1 MTALTKIYDANL
13 DITDANIQ
21 DVSGDVTKTT
31 YIRIPVTLPTSG
43 QISLSIGGYNSE
55 VEQPGP
61 YISSAT
67 LRALDVLVAGY
78 NRDRSKSVPFTF
90 LNMLFGGNTQVNDV
104 IVWAGRNAANELLL
118 VFEIDNETPTG
129 SGSAASYQDVR
140 NIDPNPLVV
149 NHLTFSPEDSFN
161 LPTTDD
167 SAAIVDTDLMVM
179 LPADVS
185 GQTRVNPV
193 MQSWADLK
201 ADVGAAGGAQVA
213 ANTAA
218 IATNTAAI
226 ARVMGVPTIP
236 TGGVLMWMGTTVPAG
251 WLLCDGAAVSR
262 TTYAVLYAVL
272 GDRAGPGDGSTT
284 FNVPDLRG
292 RFPLGMDDMGSARGA
307 ANRVVNPQADVAGG
321 SGGEETHTLMVAEMP
336 AHSHE
341 MDVDRASGGSQSVA
355 GGRGTGTRTN
365 ATGGGQAHN
374 NMPPW
379 LALSYIIKA

>member
-1 MTALTKIYDANL
+1 M
-13 DITDANIQ
+13 
-21 DVSGDVTKTT
+21 
-31 YIRIPVTLPTSG
+31 
-43 QISLSIGGYNSE
+43 
-55 VEQPGP
+55 
-61 YISSAT
+61 
-67 LRALDVLVAGY
+67 
-78 NRDRSKSVPFTF
+78 
-90 LNMLFGGNTQVNDV
+90 

-167 SAAIVDTDLMVM
+167 SAAIVDSDLMVM
-179 LPADVS
+179 LPAGQAV
-185 GQTRVNPV
+185 GQTRVDPV
-193 MQSWADLK
+193 MQSWSDLK

-236 TGGVLMWMGTTVPAG
+236 TGGLLMWMGTTVPAG

-262 TTYAVLYAVL
+262 TTYASLYAIL

-284 FNVPDLRG
+284 FNVPDMRG
-292 RFPLGMDDMGSARGA
+292 RFPLGMDNMGSARGA
-307 ANRVVNPQADVAGG
+307 ANRVANPQADVAGG
-321 SGGEETHTLMVAEMP
+321 SGGEETHTLTVAEMP
-336 AHSHE
+336 AHSHGLQG
-341 MDVDRASGGSQSVA
+341 DPQSLPRGSTLVPRYSGGEVQTSSV
-355 GGRGTGTRTN
+355 GGDD
-365 ATGGGQAHN
+365 AHN

-379 LALSYIIKA
+379 LALNYLIKT